1 MRRSTLVCTALVVA
15 TTAAHAQQKGV
26 LEIGAFANVAYFD
39 NSLRID
45 QPKAGPGARL
55 GYFFTDH
62 VAVEGEGTW
71 VKVDGANGIKVDY
84 VPLRIGLAY
93 NVGGSKGLGALIG
106 AGYTHT
112 MYKVTDADD
121 VSDDGPYGKI
131 GFRLGTGDVVSIR
144 VDTYADWV
152 PSPANDVP
160 EGHAGYNLNWGIEAG
175 LAFMPGYH
183 GAANRDSD
191 KDGVVDGADQCKDT
205 PAGDKVDAKGC
216 TLKDSDGDG
225 VLDDTD
231 ACADTPAGDK
241 VDAKGCSLPKD
252 ADADGVIDDKDQ
264 CKDTPAGD
272 KVDEKGC
279 SLPKDA
285 DGDGVTDDKDAC
297 ANTPAGEKVNEKGCP
312 LDTDAD
318 GGDRL
323 RRPLPQHAA
332 GDRGRC
338 RGLPGPVRGDQ
349 EDADPRGGELRDR
362 QGRAHA
368 GIPDHPQRGRRVPGG
383 QRQHQGRGGRPHRQ
397 HRQRV
402 GECPPVEAAGRGRAA
417 VPDRARRSRRPAH
430 RQRLRP
436 LQADRLQ
443 QDGGRPGAEPAGG
456 ADPDQLGSGHPA
468 TSKAGGPF
476 RASRLWCVYPR
487 RRWPPAGRRCAPG
500 TPPGTSG

>member
-1 MRRSTLVCTALVVA
+1 MMRRLTVVCTALTVA

-26 LEIGAFANVAYFD
+26 FEVGVFADVAYFD
-39 NSLRID
+39 NSLRLD
-45 QPKAGPGARL
+45 QPQAGPGARL

-62 VAVEGEGTW
+62 LAVEGEGAW
-71 VKVDGANGIKVDY
+71 VPASGPNDIDVDY
-84 VPLRIGLAY
+84 IPLRVGLTY
-93 NVGGSKGLGALIG
+93 NAGGSKGLGALIG

-112 MYKVTDADD
+112 MYKTDPDD

-144 VDTYADWV
+144 VDTYADWI

-252 ADADGVIDDKDQ
+252 ADKDGVLDDKDQ

-285 DGDGVTDDKDAC
+285 DGDGVTDDQDAC

-318 GGDRL
+318 GVIDSADRCPSTPRGTAVDAEGCQVLFQPTKKTLILEGVNFETGKATLTPESETILNGVAESLVANDSIKVQVAGHTDNTGSSAVNARLSKQRAESVRQFLVAHGVAEDRL
-323 RRPLPQHAA
+323 TAK
-332 GDRGRC
+332 GF
-338 RGLPGPVRGDQ
+338 GPSKPIASNKTA
-349 EDADPRGGELRDR
+349 E
-362 QGRAHA
+362 GRA
-368 GIPDHPQRGRRVPGG
+368 QNRRVELT
-383 QRQHQGRGGRPHRQ
+383 R
-397 HRQRV
+397 
-402 GECPPVEAAGRGRAA
+402 
-417 VPDRARRSRRPAH
+417 
-430 RQRLRP
+430 
-436 LQADRLQ
+436 
-443 QDGGRPGAEPAGG
+443 
-456 ADPDQLGSGHPA
+456 
-468 TSKAGGPF
+468 TN
-476 RASRLWCVYPR
+476 
-487 RRWPPAGRRCAPG
+487 
-500 TPPGTSG
+500 

>member
-1 MRRSTLVCTALVVA
+1 MRRLTVVCTALTVA

-26 LEIGAFANVAYFD
+26 FEVGVFANVSYFD
-39 NSLRID
+39 NSLRIQ
-45 QPKAGPGARL
+45 QPQTGPGGRL

-62 VAVEGEGTW
+62 LAVEGEGAW
-71 VKVDGANGIKVDY
+71 VPASGPNDIDVDY
-84 VPLRIGLAY
+84 IPLRLGLTY
-93 NVGGSKGLGALIG
+93 NTGGSKGVGALIG

-112 MYKVTDADD
+112 MYKTDPDD

-144 VDTYADWV
+144 VDTYADWI

-160 EGHAGYNLNWGIEAG
+160 EGRAGYNLNWGIEAG

-191 KDGVVDGADQCKDT
+191 KDGVVDGTDQCKDT

-252 ADADGVIDDKDQ
+252 ADKDGVLDDKDQ

-285 DGDGVTDDKDAC
+285 DADGVTDDKDAC

-318 GGDRL
+318 GVIDSADRCPSTPQGTAVDAEGCQVLFQPTKKTLILEGVNFETGKATLTPESETILNGVAESLVANDSIKVQVDGHTDNTGSSAVNARLSKQRAESVRQFLIAHGVAEDRL
-323 RRPLPQHAA
+323 TAK
-332 GDRGRC
+332 
-338 RGLPGPVRGDQ
+338 GLGPANPIASNKTA
-349 EDADPRGGELRDR
+349 E
-362 QGRAHA
+362 GRA
-368 GIPDHPQRGRRVPGG
+368 QNRRVELT
-383 QRQHQGRGGRPHRQ
+383 R
-397 HRQRV
+397 
-402 GECPPVEAAGRGRAA
+402 
-417 VPDRARRSRRPAH
+417 
-430 RQRLRP
+430 
-436 LQADRLQ
+436 
-443 QDGGRPGAEPAGG
+443 
-456 ADPDQLGSGHPA
+456 
-468 TSKAGGPF
+468 TN
-476 RASRLWCVYPR
+476 
-487 RRWPPAGRRCAPG
+487 
-500 TPPGTSG
+500 